1 MAVAEMKPRPPHR
14 LNRLQGRR
22 EEELVAT
29 HVWCHSGASSCW
41 SVAPQRRESQRLGG
55 VRGQEEEAK
64 KPSCVVLGL
73 GQRGAVGPSKGTAAP
88 GQAVRPQCPSLSC
101 QRSPELQGAGSP
113 AASAWLSVS

>member
-1 MAVAEMKPRPPHR
+1 MAVAEMKPRSPSPQAEQAAG
-14 LNRLQGRR
+14 LRR
-22 EEELVAT
+22 GGAHGDLAL
-29 HVWCHSGASSCW
+29 CHFGSSSCW

-88 GQAVRPQCPSLSC
+88 GQAVRPQ
-101 QRSPELQGAGSP
+101 
-113 AASAWLSVS
+113 